1 MGVGKRHPVGSRAGK
16 RDRSLGSRVGKR
28 DRPVGNRAGK
38 RDRPLGSRIGKG
50 GSGMS
55 GIAKLK
61 QQLAA
66 NAAAAEQATD
76 LLGRA
81 AQDRER
87 FAMCAAEKEGRR
99 AMAEARADEAAETA
113 MMAAAEAWT
122 WKAGKV
128 TWKAAAL
135 RRSVK
140 LEKWAAWEKHQ
151 AQVSLWERDK
161 HAEHF
166 RKLLDSDGE
175 E

>member
-1 MGVGKRHPVGSRAGK
+1 MGVGKRHPMGSRAGK

-28 DRPVGNRAGK
+28 DRPVGNRVGK
-38 RDRPLGSRIGKG
+38 RDRPLGSRIRKG
-50 GSGMS
+50 NSGMS

-76 LLGRA
+76 LLEQA

-113 MMAAAEAWT
+113 MMAAA
-122 WKAGKV
+122 V
-128 TWKAAAL
+128 SL
-135 RRSVK
+135 
-140 LEKWAAWEKHQ
+140 WERIT
-151 AQVSLWERDK
+151 VSLWERDK

-166 RKLLDSDGE
+166 RKLLDSDSE